1 MFEGI
6 WYLTTNTSTSVISL
20 FLCVLNPYAYL
31 LYVFTF
37 YISMFI
43 EQFVSITHKTY
54 LSDRLQK
61 QEVEVSVGL
70 GFILL
75 LKESVVIM
83 SSLKVWGRK
92 VEHSRC
98 WKGYMTEKSEAEWE
112 VTLRGWPQIK
122 CQLGCLKHASPW
134 IYTNRDPTITKENS
148 DR

>member
-20 FLCVLNPYAYL
+20 FLCVLNPYPYL

-75 LKESVVIM
+75 LKENVVIM

-112 VTLRGWPQIK
+112 VILRGWPQIM

>member
-1 MFEGI
+1 
-6 WYLTTNTSTSVISL
+6 
-20 FLCVLNPYAYL
+20 
-31 LYVFTF
+31 
-37 YISMFI
+37 MFI

-98 WKGYMTEKSEAEWE
+98 
-112 VTLRGWPQIK
+112 
-122 CQLGCLKHASPW
+122 
-134 IYTNRDPTITKENS
+134 
-148 DR
+148 

>member
-112 VTLRGWPQIK
+112 VTLRRWPQIK